1 MKLTKVYDG
10 IETIFERIA
19 RAVDRH
25 VPNSEKWH
33 NELLQQIGARRA
45 ERPPVIS
52 EETAAQLKELLDFR
66 HKVHNIYSEELI
78 YALTEAHAKHIHAL
92 FARVCADLD
101 TFAAALEKEE
111 ASQ

>member
-10 IETIFERIA
+10 VETIFERIA

-33 NELLQQIGARRA
+33 NELLQQMGARRT

-52 EETAAQLKELLDFR
+52 EETAAQLKDLLEFH
-66 HKVHNIYSEELI
+66 HKVRNIYGDELM
-78 YALTEAHAKHIHAL
+78 YELTEAHAKRIHEL

-111 ASQ
+111 YSE